1 MVFLIYA
8 IILGWKSNSLPS
20 YWPPCALPD
29 VCLPRQC
36 PLLLLRHV
44 YSMVPSLPPVNDY
57 MVKYLHSNWKTSN
70 SEFDSGGEWGP
81 KELRGQE
88 SHSRPV
94 VAKTSAGL
102 WEGRWGSIV
111 TQSSMQVSDLNEV
124 TLSTKSYVSDSRN
137 EKLKMERRGPHQ
149 IVYYMG
155 NRSLAQGTLILGSD
169 SPSSMTNRVSGWF
182 S

>member
-88 SHSRPV
+88 SHSCPV

-102 WEGRWGSIV
+102 WEGRWRSIV

-124 TLSTKSYVSDSRN
+124 TLSTK
-137 EKLKMERRGPHQ
+137 KLCKWFQEWKVENGKKGASSNCLLQGEQKFSPGDTYSWIWQ
-149 IVYYMG
+149 
-155 NRSLAQGTLILGSD
+155 SLIYD
-169 SPSSMTNRVSGWF
+169 K
-182 S
+182 